1 MTILILATALFT
13 FSMGPSTPTSSDI
26 SDITSLVETFSKSA
40 DGRQVAKMESILHDS
55 FRAIINRAFGSD
67 KVDFIDKQTYLTL
80 LREEKIG
87 GDNRHISITSIDLE
101 GNNAVVK
108 AELAGKDYNFTTFI
122 QTVKGADGK
131 WKVMSDMPHI
141 EKNK

>member
-1 MTILILATALFT
+1 MTILILAAALFT
-13 FSMGPSTPTSSDI
+13 VNITPATLPSDDI
-26 SDITSLVETFSKSA
+26 SAISNLVETFSKSA
-40 DGRQVAKMESILHDS
+40 DGRQVTKMELILHDN

-67 KVDFIDKQTYLTL
+67 EVDFIDKQTYLTL

-87 GDNRHISITSIDLE
+87 GDNRHISIASIDLE

-108 AELAGKDYNFTTFI
+108 AELAGKDLNFTTFI
-122 QTVKGADGK
+122 QAVKGADGQ

-141 EKNK
+141 EENR